1 MVKRKARKEKES
13 LGIWVCEGDDV
24 EFCWTRCKN

>member
-1 MVKRKARKEKES
+1 MVGSKARKEKES

-24 EFCWTRCKN
+24 EFYSTHCKN